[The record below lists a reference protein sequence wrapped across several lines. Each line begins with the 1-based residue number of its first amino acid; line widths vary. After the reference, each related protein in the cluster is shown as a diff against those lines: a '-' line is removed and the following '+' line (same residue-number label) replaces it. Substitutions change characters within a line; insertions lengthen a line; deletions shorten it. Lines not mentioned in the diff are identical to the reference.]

1 MKDEHIEKELLKQN
15 KIPGCDQLTRPEEIK
30 ALSKYLKN
38 IRTTQENYTSLG
50 KNNLE
55 IPGITTG
62 KLPEIDNIP
71 VVIPGISKLFFPKD
85 V

>member
-50 KNNLE
+50 KNNL
-55 IPGITTG
+55 
-62 KLPEIDNIP
+62 
-71 VVIPGISKLFFPKD
+71 
-85 V
+85 